1 MIELEPDNRKTSV
14 RYLFLGLSLCLL
26 STGAATTVSA
36 QIIDVPADM
45 HCGVYRG
52 EVFDPPFTAAY
63 NFQYSSGTL
72 TAARYTQRHPGRETL
87 SGTIASDGDVRI
99 GGGGAYENTKYSSW
113 SFNFHGRIP
122 ERGNAIVAG
131 ELLITYTGFKRQC
144 SIVFRESGEQLSA
157 RLALRTGPTPKPPGS
172 ASPAPSKTAAA
183 PAPPLISQ
191 TIVNN
196 NLNAN
201 ITVNNENASSI
212 NGPIADLKSQIDV
225 LEKVAA

>member
-1 MIELEPDNRKTSV
+1 
-14 RYLFLGLSLCLL
+14 
-26 STGAATTVSA
+26 
-36 QIIDVPADM
+36 M

-63 NFQYSSGTL
+63 NFQYSSGNL
-72 TAARYTQRHPGRETL
+72 TAARYTQRRPGRETL

-99 GGGGAYENTKYSSW
+99 SGGGAYQNTKYSSW

-122 ERGNAIVAG
+122 ERGKAIVAG

-157 RLALRTGPTPKPPGS
+157 RLALRTGPTPKPPGP
-172 ASPAPSKTAAA
+172 ASPAPSKTV
-183 PAPPLISQ
+183 APPPAQPVQITK

-196 NLNAN
+196 NLNADF
-201 ITVNNENASSI
+201 IVDNEDASS
-212 NGPIADLKSQIDV
+212 AQRAL
-225 LEKVAA
+225 